1 MYLEVKDL
9 IKYYN
14 PNIQLIKKI
23 NFSVNKGELI
33 SFIGESGCGKTT
45 FLKCLSGLEKI
56 NDGQIILNNEVL
68 NDKVTFVKPQKRK
81 VSYIFQDYPLFPHLN
96 LKENITFNL
105 DSIYEKNLSYMLSL
119 TNLENLQFRYPH
131 QLSGGEQQRA
141 CIARS
146 LIREPDLL
154 LMDEPFSNLDNS
166 IKESII
172 DEIYKIIRHTKTT
185 TILVT
190 HDIKDALNISDRILV
205 FKAGIIQ
212 QYADPIKLYCE
223 PANCYCAKILGDINQ
238 ITFDHEV
245 RFIRPEKFKVVDN
258 SDYSVLVEKSYFQ
271 GNIYKIKGILENL
284 PCHFFSKKPYPRNSK
299 VCVSFE
305 EKDLIFFD
313 SLCLSYFK

>member
-14 PNIQLIKKI
+14 PNVQLIKKI
-23 NFSVNKGELI
+23 NFSVNKGEII

-56 NDGQIILNNEVL
+56 NDGKIILNNKVL
-68 NDKVTFVKPQKRK
+68 NDKSTYVKPQKRK
-81 VSYIFQDYPLFPHLN
+81 VAYIFQDYPLFPHLN

-105 DSIYEKNLSYMLSL
+105 DPIYKKNLTYMLSL

-172 DEIYKIIRHTKTT
+172 DEVYKIIRHTKTT

-190 HDIKDALNISDRILV
+190 HDIKYALNISDRILV

-212 QYADPIKLYCE
+212 QYADPIKIYCE

-238 ITFDHEV
+238 ITLDQEV
-245 RFIRPEKFKVVDN
+245 KFIRPENLKVVDN
-258 SDYSVLVEKSYFQ
+258 SNYCILVEKSYFQ
-271 GNIYKIKGILENL
+271 GNIYKIKGTLENH
-284 PCHFFSKKPYPRNSK
+284 PFHFFSKKPYKRNSK
-299 VCVSFE
+299 VCVDFE

-313 SLCLSYFK
+313 SLCMTYFR